1 MFEAVPD
8 LPWTSRAEIEPGSD
22 YLVMASHLPL
32 KRLSA
37 TVRFFRGVSAVRR
50 QLAAADG
57 LVGYTLRARPLARD
71 YWTLSVW
78 RDQQALG
85 AFMRT
90 PPHAGLMTSLKPVMG
105 PTKFVTW
112 RISAAD
118 GRPSMAAA
126 LERLAA
132 R

>member
-1 MFEAVPD
+1 MPD
-8 LPWTSRAEIEPGSD
+8 LPWTARAEMESGTG

-32 KRLSA
+32 KRMTA
-37 TVRFFRGVSAVRR
+37 TVRFFRAVSAVRK
-50 QLAAADG
+50 QLATADG
-57 LVGYTLRARPLARD
+57 LIGYTLRAKPLARD

-78 RDQQALG
+78 EDDTALR

-90 PPHAGLMTSLKPVMG
+90 SPHVHVMSSLKPFMG

-112 RISAAD
+112 TVAAAD

-132 R
+132 G

>member
-1 MFEAVPD
+1 MPD
-8 LPWTSRAEIEPGSD
+8 LPWTSRAEMEPGTG

-32 KRLSA
+32 NRISA
-37 TVRFFRGVSAVRR
+37 TVRFFRGVSAVRK
-50 QLAAADG
+50 QLATADG

-78 RDQQALG
+78 RDNTALRE
-85 AFMRT
+85 FMRT
-90 PPHAGLMTSLKPVMG
+90 SPHAHLMTSLKPLMG

-112 RISAAD
+112 TIPAAD

-126 LERLAA
+126 LEHLASV
-132 R
+132 